1 MGQVARRG
9 MVPRRLLGRLRL
21 PTCLPWARFGGGR
34 GAVLA
39 GLFAARGAPYTG
51 GDPAAVGRG
60 AGGVVTCAV
69 LVVWVGVSALRLWA
83 EWQGHDAGTTAGL
96 DTSSVAAASHTLA
109 AVASNAIITLQQTHP
124 LRRHH
129 ALQHGR
135 PT

>member
-1 MGQVARRG
+1 M
-9 MVPRRLLGRLRL
+9 
-21 PTCLPWARFGGGR
+21 R
-34 GAVLA
+34 GAAWCLVVCLGA
-39 GLFAARGAPYTG
+39 CGFLRACRERNLGVATGPCLRGFLLRVVPHTLVAPLRRSG
-51 GDPAAVGRG
+51 GVRA
-60 AGGVVTCAV
+60 GVVTWVV
-69 LVVWVGVSALRLWA
+69 LVVWVGVLALRLWA
-83 EWQGHDAGTTAGL
+83 EWLGHDAGTTAGL